1 MIELLNPP
9 NELTDLEA
17 QIATGWDDWE
27 AMPDGAGRDR
37 LRDELWALEDRAD
50 NLIDEAGR

>member
-1 MIELLNPP
+1 MIELMNPP

-27 AMPDGAGRDR
+27 AMPDGADRDQ

-50 NLIDEAGR
+50 RLIDEAGR